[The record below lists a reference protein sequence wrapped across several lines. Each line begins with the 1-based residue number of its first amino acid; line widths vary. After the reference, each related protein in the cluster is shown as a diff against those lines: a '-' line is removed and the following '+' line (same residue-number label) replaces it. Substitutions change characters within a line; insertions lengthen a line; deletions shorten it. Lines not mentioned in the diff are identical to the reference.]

1 MEKILKKIKNDL
13 LEIKKQE
20 NWKYKRYSN
29 SVQEVLEYLDYFT
42 INRKKHFFSIRF
54 ILQKEQK
61 SLSVVYNIQFHSK
74 NLDINEIYSFENQ
87 KQTKLPGIKK
97 ENRERLLDVYEFRV
111 IDNQIVN
118 MVPLETQYEVIMS
131 VFKDSI
137 QNIMKYA
144 KNINKK
150 RISD

>member
-20 NWKYKRYSN
+20 NWKYKKYSN

-42 INRKKHFFSIRF
+42 INRKKHFLSIRF
-54 ILQKEQK
+54 IFQKEQK
-61 SLSVVYNIQFHSK
+61 SLSVIYNIQFHSK
-74 NLDINEIYSFENQ
+74 NLDINEKYSFENQ

-97 ENRERLLDVYEFRV
+97 ENREKLLDIYEFQV
-111 IDNQIVN
+111 IDNQIIN
-118 MVPLETQYEVIMS
+118 TVPLETQYEVIIN
-131 VFKDSI
+131 VFKNSI
-137 QNIMKYA
+137 HNIIEYA

-150 RISD
+150 NL